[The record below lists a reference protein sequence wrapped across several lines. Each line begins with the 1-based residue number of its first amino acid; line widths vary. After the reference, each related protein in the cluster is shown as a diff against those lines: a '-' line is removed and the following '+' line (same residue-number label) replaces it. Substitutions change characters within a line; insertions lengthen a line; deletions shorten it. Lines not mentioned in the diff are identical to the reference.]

1 MRLPPTCLGAKIW
14 HTLGSAFS
22 ISRVFNIMQI
32 YSVEMRFVYDVRDA
46 SGADFIFGFPVAADK
61 QQVILDEAMKI
72 NQPVEYK
79 LPARL
84 RRGNRVFHLHAEQGN
99 FELLYN
105 STFSLTQ
112 RVFQSREYNEVPIGV
127 LPSSTLPYL
136 YPSRYCQ
143 SDKLAAISYRNF
155 GKSEPGLQRI
165 AAVRAWVRNYI
176 AYYPAAGATTTSALD
191 TMIDR
196 AGGGREIAHLTI
208 SFLRALNIPSRL
220 VTGIS
225 FTEGQSQPMPIFHA
239 CVEAF
244 LSGGW
249 VLLDPITTG
258 DTKNFIRIG
267 RGRDAADTA
276 YATIFGAVISMQPT
290 VSMERDSSNLT
301 QLGKS
306 LSTGDLNCKQLRRY
320 SGARHPAE
328 LLF

>member
-1 MRLPPTCLGAKIW
+1 
-14 HTLGSAFS
+14 
-22 ISRVFNIMQI
+22 MQI

-72 NQPVEYK
+72 NQPVECK

-99 FELLYN
+99 FELLYS

-127 LPSSTLPYL
+127 LPSSVLPYL

-143 SDKLAAISYRNF
+143 SDKLAAIAYRNF

-225 FTEGQSQPMPIFHA
+225 FTEGETQPMPTFHA
-239 CVEAF
+239 CVEAY

-249 VLLDPITTG
+249 VLLDPISAG

-306 LSTGDLNCKQLRRY
+306 PSTGDLNCKQLSRY

-328 LLF
+328 LRF

>member
-1 MRLPPTCLGAKIW
+1 
-14 HTLGSAFS
+14 
-22 ISRVFNIMQI
+22 MQI
-32 YSVEMRFVYDVRDA
+32 YSVEMRFVYDVRDV

-99 FELLYN
+99 FELLYK

-112 RVFQSREYNEVPIGV
+112 RIFQPREYNEVPVGV
-127 LPSSTLPYL
+127 LPSTTLPYL

-143 SDKLAAISYRNF
+143 SDKLAAIAYRNF

-165 AAVRAWVRNYI
+165 AAVRAWVSNYI

-225 FTEGQSQPMPIFHA
+225 FTEAQSQPMPTFHA

-244 LSGGW
+244 LTGGW
-249 VLLDPITTG
+249 VLLDPISIA

-290 VSMERDSSNLT
+290 VSMERDLSNLP
-301 QLGKS
+301 QLGYS
-306 LSTGDLNCKQLRRY
+306 PCKGVPDCKRLLRY
-320 SGARHPAE
+320 SGASHRAE
-328 LLF
+328 LRL

>member
-1 MRLPPTCLGAKIW
+1 
-14 HTLGSAFS
+14 
-22 ISRVFNIMQI
+22 
-32 YSVEMRFVYDVRDA
+32 
-46 SGADFIFGFPVAADK
+46 
-61 QQVILDEAMKI
+61 MKI

-99 FELLYN
+99 FELLYK

-112 RVFQSREYNEVPIGV
+112 RIFQPREYNEVPVGV
-127 LPSSTLPYL
+127 LPSTTLPYL

-143 SDKLAAISYRNF
+143 SDKLAAIAYRNF

-165 AAVRAWVRNYI
+165 AAVRAWVSNYI

-225 FTEGQSQPMPIFHA
+225 FTEAQSQPMPTFHA

-249 VLLDPITTG
+249 VLLDPISIA

-290 VSMERDSSNLT
+290 VSMERDLSNLP
-301 QLGKS
+301 QLGYS
-306 LSTGDLNCKQLRRY
+306 PCKGVPDCKRLLRY
-320 SGARHPAE
+320 SGASHRAE
-328 LLF
+328 LRL